1 MPELLAVEWEHAHVC
16 GVLAQVAPGRVRV
29 TRTFVVP
36 RPVTSIT
43 GSGPLQI
50 DWLKPELVKLGIYG
64 GQVLVALP
72 RDEAVVKRVE
82 LPDVSDDELPVMVRF
97 QAGAKSSVALDELSL
112 DFLPLPRRS
121 EMPGREVLMATI
133 SRQTLDEVTT
143 VCQTA
148 GLEAKVIGLTA
159 AAVAE
164 FVARA
169 ESQISDVGGESLVVA
184 RHGNRVEIS
193 VLRRSHLVFS
203 HSSRL
208 PDEASGQEAQ
218 AIVSEVSRA
227 LVALRGAVAD
237 VKIDRV
243 WTLVGLDEHDHL
255 AEALHRRL
263 ACDVRPLD
271 PFAEVECDRQVTDAI
286 SDRSLFAGPLGML
299 LANSD
304 PRVPA
309 IDFLSPRRPPVKRD
323 ERKRRAVLAGAS
335 VAVLLVILGI
345 YQWYRVAELDTTI
358 AALDQETRDVDEKI
372 KKGEPATNAEGLVA
386 QWQADGDDWL
396 DELAELTRRMPSTER
411 VYLQKIVCTPKSGTL
426 PAVIR
431 LEGLARER
439 DDALELNKTFLAKGD
454 RYQGLPVTE
463 TVAPKEVEYYR
474 SSFTKL
480 IRLTNPPAKDT
491 KGRQAGNSASPSN
504 DTSAGINGPHHQSNP
519 ATTGLPAESG
529 RASS

>member
-1 MPELLAVEWEHAHVC
+1 MAELLAVEWEHAHVS
-16 GVLAQVAPGRVRV
+16 GVLAQVAPGRIRL

-50 DWLKPELVKLGIYG
+50 DWLKPELSKLGIHG

-72 RDEAVVKRVE
+72 RDESVVKRVE

-97 QAGAKSSVALDELSL
+97 QAGAKSSVALEELSL

-121 EMPGREVLMATI
+121 EVPGREVLMATI
-133 SRQTLDEVTT
+133 SRQTLDEVTM
-143 VCQTA
+143 VCQSA
-148 GLEAKVIGLTA
+148 GLEAKVVGLTA

-169 ESQISDVGGESLVVA
+169 ESAISDVGGESLVVA
-184 RHGNRVEIS
+184 RHGNRIEIS

-208 PDEASGQEAQ
+208 PEDATGQEAQ

-237 VKIDRV
+237 VKIDRA
-243 WTLVGLDEHDHL
+243 WTLVAPSEHDHL

-263 ACDVRPLD
+263 ACDVLPLD
-271 PFAEVECDRQVTDAI
+271 PFSAVECDSHVTQTI
-286 SDRSLFAGPLGML
+286 SDRSLFAGPVGML
-299 LANSD
+299 LAHSD

-323 ERKRRAVLAGAS
+323 ERKRRAALAGAG
-335 VAVLLVILGI
+335 VAALLVVLGA
-345 YQWYRVAELDTTI
+345 YQWYRVSELSAAIT
-358 AALDQETRDVDEKI
+358 ALDEEASDLAAKI
-372 KKGEPATNAEGLVA
+372 KKGEPATNAEALLG
-386 QWQADGDDWL
+386 QWRADSENWL
-396 DELAELTRRMPSTER
+396 DEMVELTRRIPSTEK
-411 VYLQKIVCTPKSGTL
+411 VYLQKIECYSKSGTL
-426 PAVIR
+426 PGGIR
-431 LEGLARER
+431 IEGLARER
-439 DDALELNKTFLAKGD
+439 KDALELNDTFLAKGD
-454 RYQGLPVTE
+454 RYQGLPVSE
-463 TVAPKEVEYYR
+463 GPAPKEVEYYR
-474 SSFTKL
+474 SSFKKT
-480 IRLTNPPAKDT
+480 IRIIPPPAKNARSSPA
-491 KGRQAGNSASPSN
+491 GNQAGPSSDASAANSGLLPL
-504 DTSAGINGPHHQSNP
+504 GKP
-519 ATTGLPAESG
+519 AATDEAAVGR

>member
-1 MPELLAVEWEHAHVC
+1 
-16 GVLAQVAPGRVRV
+16 
-29 TRTFVVP
+29 VVP

-50 DWLKPELVKLGIYG
+50 DWLKPELSKLGIHG

-97 QAGAKSSVALDELSL
+97 QAGAKSSVALEELSL

-121 EMPGREVLMATI
+121 EVPGREVLMATI
-133 SRQTLDEVTT
+133 SRQTLDEVTM
-143 VCQTA
+143 VCQSA
-148 GLEAKVIGLTA
+148 GLEAKVVGLTA

-169 ESQISDVGGESLVVA
+169 ESAISDVGGESLVVA
-184 RHGNRVEIS
+184 RHGNRIEIS

-208 PDEASGQEAQ
+208 PEDVTGQEAQ

-237 VKIDRV
+237 VKIDRA
-243 WTLVGLDEHDHL
+243 WTLVAPAEHEHL

-263 ACDVRPLD
+263 ACDVLPLD
-271 PFAEVECDRQVTDAI
+271 PFSAVDCDPHVAQTI

-299 LANSD
+299 LAHTD

-323 ERKRRAVLAGAS
+323 ERKRRAVLAGA
-335 VAVLLVILGI
+335 AAAGLLVLLGGF
-345 YQWYRVAELDTTI
+345 QWYRVSELDAKI
-358 AALDQETRDVDEKI
+358 EALDLEARDLDDKL
-372 KKGEPATNAEGLVA
+372 KRGEPAAKAEALVA
-386 QWQADGDDWL
+386 QWQADSEDWL
-396 DELAELTRRMPSTER
+396 DELVLLTRRLPPTDK
-411 VYLQKIVCTPKSGTL
+411 VYLQKIECYSKAGTL
-426 PAVIR
+426 PGGIR
-431 LEGLARER
+431 IEGLARER
-439 DDALELNKTFLAKGD
+439 IDSLGLNETFLAKGD
-454 RYQGLPVTE
+454 RYQGLPVAE
-463 TVAPKEVEYYR
+463 SPAPKEVEYYR
-474 SSFTKL
+474 SSFKKV
-480 IRLTNPPAKDT
+480 IRIIDPPAKKT
-491 KGRQAGNSASPSN
+491 PRTVP
-504 DTSAGINGPHHQSNP
+504 TSNP
-519 ATTGLPAESG
+519 AGFPSDASAANGPLPTEGQPAAIGG

>member
-1 MPELLAVEWEHAHVC
+1 MSELLAVEWEHAHVC
-16 GVLAQVAPGRVRV
+16 GVLAQVVPGRVRV

-36 RPVTSIT
+36 RPVTSVT

-50 DWLKPELVKLGIYG
+50 DWLKPELAKLGIHG

-82 LPDVSDDELPVMVRF
+82 LPEVSDDELAVMVRF

-121 EMPGREVLMATI
+121 ELPGREVLMATI
-133 SRQTLDEVTT
+133 SRQTLDEVTM

-169 ESQISDVGGESLVVA
+169 EATISDGGGESLVVA
-184 RHGNRVEIS
+184 RHGNRIEIS
-193 VLRRSHLVFS
+193 VLRRSHLLFS

-208 PDEASGQEAQ
+208 ADDATGQEAQ

-237 VKIDRV
+237 VRIERA
-243 WTLVGLDEHDHL
+243 WTLVAPAEHEHL

-263 ACDVRPLD
+263 ACEVKPLD
-271 PFAEVECDRQVTDAI
+271 PFAAVDCDPQVAQTI
-286 SDRSLFAGPLGML
+286 SDRSLFAGPVGML
-299 LANSD
+299 LAHSD
-304 PRVPA
+304 ARVPA

-323 ERKRRAVLAGAS
+323 ERKRRAVLAGAG
-335 VAVLLVILGI
+335 VAALLVFLGI
-345 YQWYRVAELDTTI
+345 FQWYRVSELDARI
-358 AALDQETRDVDEKI
+358 AALDQDTRDLDEKL
-372 KKGEPATNAEGLVA
+372 KRGEPASNADGFIA
-386 QWQADGDDWL
+386 QWQGDGEDWL
-396 DELAELTRRMPSTER
+396 DELIELTRRMPSTER
-411 VYLQKIVCTPKSGTL
+411 VFLQKIVCNPKSAGG
-426 PAVIR
+426 PAGIR

-439 DDALELNKTFLAKGD
+439 KDALDLNDLFLAKGD
-454 RYQGLPVTE
+454 RYQGMPVAE

-474 SSFTKL
+474 WSFTKL
-480 IRLTNPPAKDT
+480 IRLTNPPAKDARSRQP
-491 KGRQAGNSASPSN
+491 GRQASPANDASAAIGGARREVDPAASGAPAS
-504 DTSAGINGPHHQSNP
+504 SA
-519 ATTGLPAESG
+519 